1 MDVLKIISNASGE
14 YMNPAIG
21 NNLSK
26 EIDRTKSMTD
36 EEKQKLKVYLEDKRV
51 GSLEGYNCDICRNKG
66 FIMNYNNSVTTC
78 KCMKIRETYA
88 QLRRSGLYEKVKSLT
103 FKNYTVTDEWQKKCL
118 EVCLDYCKNK
128 ENWLFL
134 GGQSGCGKTHLCTA
148 IFGYLVK
155 QGITVKYM
163 SWRDDITELKQ
174 VITDS
179 DMYQRKIMPLKTT
192 ELLYIDDFFKTEV
205 GKQPTQSDINL
216 AYELLNFRYNNKLM
230 TIISSELTTGD
241 IINIDEAIAGR
252 ILEMSQGKGHCLDI
266 QKDRSKNY
274 RLKECIVI

>member
-1 MDVLKIISNASGE
+1 MDVLNIISNAGGDFI
-14 YMNPAIG
+14 NPAIG
-21 NNLSK
+21 GNLSN
-26 EIDRTKSMTD
+26 EIEHLAGMTQ
-36 EEKQKLKVYLEDKRV
+36 EEKQKLKVDLENKRV
-51 GSLEGYNCDICRNKG
+51 GSLEGYNCDVCYNKG
-66 FIMNYNNSVTTC
+66 FIMNYNNSVTQC

-103 FKNYTVTDEWQKKCL
+103 FKNYTVTEEWQKKCL

-148 IFGYLVK
+148 TFGYLVK

-179 DMYQRKIMPLKTT
+179 DIYQRRIIPLKIAD
-192 ELLYIDDFFKTEV
+192 LLYIDDFFKTEQ

-216 AYELLNFRYNNKLM
+216 AYEILNFRYNNKLM
-230 TIISSELTTGD
+230 TIISSELTTGE

-252 ILEMSQGKGHCLDI
+252 ILEMSQEKGHCIDI

-274 RLKECIVI
+274 RLKGYTVI